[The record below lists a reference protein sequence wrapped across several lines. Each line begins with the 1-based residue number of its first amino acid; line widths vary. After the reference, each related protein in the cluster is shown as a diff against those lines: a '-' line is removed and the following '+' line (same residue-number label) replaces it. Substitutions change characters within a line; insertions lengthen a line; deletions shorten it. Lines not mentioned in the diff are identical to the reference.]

1 MMVAIHA
8 AFLWS
13 VRGRIQKGDPDF
25 TAFYTAGKILRE
37 GRGAELYRGTTQN
50 AVQWEFATDTD
61 LRQGPLPYICP
72 PFEALIFVPLTFL
85 PYAVAFTL
93 WNLLNLGLLFA
104 IALLLRQSLDSQG
117 DPLRQIPLWEWVLAL
132 LAFFPVFTNFLQGQ
146 DGILLLLV
154 FVLGFRAL
162 DRNAEFRAG
171 CWFGLGVFKYHFVV
185 PLVLILALWKGRK
198 LVWGFAATASA
209 AALLSLGI
217 VGWHGALRYPAYAW
231 HIVSVP
237 GHGQTPVGLMSN
249 LVGLATGWPLPETL
263 VWPLRVV
270 ALTGSAVLLIVVV
283 RMRSL
288 ARDVRFFRLSFA
300 CAVITATLVSYLTN
314 THDLCLLVLPL
325 ALLADYVAIHWS
337 ERQAIRA
344 LLIPVVPLLIS
355 PLWIFLWMGWG
366 KLNLVAILLLWW
378 IYAMRREL
386 LRLSND
392 ETNTAA
398 RVTSLG

>member
-13 VRGRIQKGDPDF
+13 VRGRIPKGDPDF

-37 GRGAELYRGTTQN
+37 GRGAELYRAATQN

-85 PYAVAFTL
+85 PYTEAFAL
-93 WNLLNLGLLFA
+93 WNLLNLGLLFV
-104 IALLLRQSLDSQG
+104 IALLLRQCLDSRG
-117 DPLRQIPLWEWVLAL
+117 NSLRQIPLWEWVLAQ

-154 FVLGFRAL
+154 FVLGFCAL
-162 DRNAEFRAG
+162 DRNAEFGAG
-171 CWFGLGVFKYHFVV
+171 CWLGLGVFKYHFVV

-198 LVWGFAATASA
+198 LAWGFAATASA
-209 AALLSLGI
+209 ATVLSLGI
-217 VGWHGALRYPAYAW
+217 VGWHGALQYPAYAW
-231 HIVSVP
+231 QIVSVP
-237 GHGQTPVGLMSN
+237 GHGQTPPGLMSN
-249 LVGLATGWPLPETL
+249 LVGLATGWSLPQSL
-263 VWPLRVV
+263 GWPLRVV
-270 ALTGSAVLLIVVV
+270 ALTGSAALLIVVA

-288 ARDVRFFRLSFA
+288 AKDPRFFRLSFA
-300 CAVITATLVSYLTN
+300 CAVITTVLVSYLTN

-337 ERQAIRA
+337 ERQTIRA
-344 LLIPVVPLLIS
+344 LLIPVLPLLIS
-355 PLWIFLWMGWG
+355 PLWFFFWMGWP

-378 IYAMRREL
+378 IYAMRSEL
-386 LRLSND
+386 LRLRNN
-392 ETNTAA
+392 ETNTGA
-398 RVTSLG
+398 RTAFLS